1 MYSEE
6 QKKRITESEQLP
18 QQRQEL
24 EQTIAELTNQLQHAQ
39 GEIQQAAQTKRAL
52 QASEERF
59 RMLIEQNTDAIV
71 VLHEG
76 IVAFVNPAACQL
88 FHRSED
94 ELHGRELGFPIVA
107 SDKAEV
113 DIFDREGKQVVAEMR
128 VADIFWERTPA
139 QLATFRDVTERKM
152 LANELEQRVE
162 ERTAMLQHTL
172 HQLSTEL
179 AEREKTE
186 KALLRRDAI
195 LEAIEFAS
203 HRFLKRQS
211 VSQEI
216 PLVLE
221 YVGRAT
227 LVSRIAL
234 FQIHNETFIQIFSHA
249 FTRTR
254 SSGHLQGTSQDP
266 PNTTELSAPGPRNFS
281 RWKEQLRRGL
291 SLHGDTRTFPPDERE
306 VLEHELVSSLVV
318 VPIFADQQWWGF
330 IEFDEAQSGRLWML
344 AELEALR
351 AAASMIGSA
360 IQHGRVVEALRQ
372 SEERF
377 RTIADFTYGWE
388 YWVSPSGAYLYVSP
402 SCERITGYK
411 PAAFQQEPELFTQI
425 VHPEDR
431 ADVAFHLNQEVS
443 EAEQGDRQGEG
454 EGEHTE
460 KRFRI
465 VTKEGDLRWIGHVS
479 QPIYASDGT
488 WLGRRGSNRDIT
500 EQVEAEEAL
509 KREQRLFIG
518 GPVVVFKWRAGDSW
532 DVAYVSPN
540 VLQFGYQPEDFTSGA
555 ISYTTFIHPDDQDR
569 IALEMRTYAEVEDT
583 WFEQDYRIIQADG
596 QIRWVYAFNRII
608 RANTGDITHYDGY
621 ILDITDRKQVE
632 AALRQ
637 SEEQFRAFV
646 ERTDDLVV
654 QLDSTSV
661 ITYVNHVVKRILGLS
676 EEECIG
682 KTLFDFMPD
691 EDRKRIQNA
700 FTSWLKNK
708 ASSVTFEGCMLH
720 RSGVSHT
727 MHWSMNMRYA
737 PDGTLL
743 TVNGIGRDFTERK
756 RVEET
761 LREREARYRTISEL
775 VSDFAYALWVEQD
788 NTLVLE
794 WVTDAFSRIT
804 GYTMQE
810 VESQGGWYSLVYPDD
825 VAVVRQSYDW
835 LLSGQHSDEYEFRI
849 VTGQGDIRWL
859 RNHHRPVWDKSLGR
873 IARIYGGMRD
883 VTEWKQAMEAMQESE
898 QKFHCFFEQ
907 SQDGLVLMND
917 HGYIVECNH
926 RAEVIW
932 GQSHL
937 DVMGLT
943 LWDVLFEAIPDQQK
957 QAHAYEEMKAHFEQ
971 QMQADHAV
979 RQEWVVQ
986 EICAGDGEHKVVESM
1001 VFPIETEH
1009 GTLMGGVMRV
1019 RSARHVDG
1027 A

>member
-1 MYSEE
+1 
-6 QKKRITESEQLP
+6 
-18 QQRQEL
+18 
-24 EQTIAELTNQLQHAQ
+24 
-39 GEIQQAAQTKRAL
+39 
-52 QASEERF
+52 
-59 RMLIEQNTDAIV
+59 
-71 VLHEG
+71 
-76 IVAFVNPAACQL
+76 
-88 FHRSED
+88 
-94 ELHGRELGFPIVA
+94 
-107 SDKAEV
+107 
-113 DIFDREGKQVVAEMR
+113 
-128 VADIFWERTPA
+128 
-139 QLATFRDVTERKM
+139 
-152 LANELEQRVE
+152 
-162 ERTAMLQHTL
+162 
-172 HQLSTEL
+172 
-179 AEREKTE
+179 
-186 KALLRRDAI
+186 
-195 LEAIEFAS
+195 
-203 HRFLKRQS
+203 
-211 VSQEI
+211 
-216 PLVLE
+216 
-221 YVGRAT
+221 
-227 LVSRIAL
+227 
-234 FQIHNETFIQIFSHA
+234 
-249 FTRTR
+249 
-254 SSGHLQGTSQDP
+254 
-266 PNTTELSAPGPRNFS
+266 
-281 RWKEQLRRGL
+281 
-291 SLHGDTRTFPPDERE
+291 
-306 VLEHELVSSLVV
+306 V

-388 YWVSPSGAYLYVSP
+388 YWVSPSGSYLYVSP
-402 SCERITGYK
+402 SCERITGYE
-411 PAAFQQEPELFTQI
+411 PTAFQQEPALFTQI

-431 ADVAFHLNQEVS
+431 AFVAFHLNQEAS
-443 EAEQGDRQGEG
+443 EGGDRQGEG

-460 KRFRI
+460 IRFRI
-465 VTKEGDLRWIGHVS
+465 VTKEGELRWIGHVS
-479 QPIYASDGT
+479 QPIYSADGT

-500 EQVEAEEAL
+500 EQVGAEEAL

-532 DVAYVSPN
+532 DVEYVSPN
-540 VLQFGYQPEDFTSGA
+540 VIQFGYQPEAFTSGA

-637 SEEQFRAFV
+637 SEEQFRTFV

-682 KTLFDFMPD
+682 KKLFDFMPND
-691 EDRKRIQNA
+691 DRKRIQIA
-700 FTSWLKNK
+700 FTSWLKNN
-708 ASSVTFEGCMLH
+708 ASSVTFEGRLIH
-720 RSGVSHT
+720 RSGASHT
-727 MHWSMNMRYA
+727 MHWSMNMRYT

-775 VSDFAYALWVEQD
+775 VSDFAYALRVEQD

-804 GYTMQE
+804 GFTMQE
-810 VESQGGWYSLVYPDD
+810 VEKQGGWYSLVYPDD
-825 VAVVRQSYDW
+825 VMLVRQSYDW

-873 IARIYGGMRD
+873 VARIYGGMRD

-907 SQDGLVLMND
+907 SQDGMVLMNNL
-917 HGYIVECNH
+917 GYIVECNH

-932 GQSHL
+932 GQKQY

-957 QAHAYEEMKAHFEQ
+957 QGHAYEQMKAHFEQ
-971 QMQADHAV
+971 QMQADYTV

-986 EICAGDGEHKVVESM
+986 EICTGDGVYKVVESL
-1001 VFPIETEH
+1001 VFPIQTDH

-1019 RSARHVDG
+1019 RSDRHVDG